1 MKINKRVLL
10 KLSGESLMGEQQY
23 GQDFQTMKRISEDIK
38 AVLDHGIEVC
48 IVVGGGN
55 IYRGIQGANIGIER
69 AIADQMGMLAT
80 VINSLALQN
89 TLEKAGIDTRVQS
102 AIPMTSISEPF
113 IRRRAIRHMEKG
125 RVVIFAAGT
134 GNPFFTTDTAAVL
147 RAIEMN
153 CDILL
158 KGTKVNG
165 IYCSDPIHNTN
176 AKKYESITYDDVL
189 KNNLNVMDMSAIA
202 LARENNLPIHVFSI
216 KENGSFL
223 KVLQG
228 SGSYTRIY

>member
-38 AVLDHGIEVC
+38 AVLDQGIEVC

-113 IRRRAIRHMEKG
+113 IRRRAMRHMEKG

-165 IYCSDPIHNTN
+165 IYCSDPMKNTN